1 MNEFVPLGPIFSD
14 HILPDLQSPID
25 SVHPIIKVD
34 VIKYVLL
41 FRSIVI
47 NMITNFF
54 LNIKIATKSRV
65 RYPPTNATSLLE

>member
-47 NMITNFF
+47 NNNEFYSKYKNSYQI
-54 LNIKIATKSRV
+54 SRPLSP
-65 RYPPTNATSLLE
+65 Y